1 MDFLEAL
8 LSGAK
13 VLLKETARYAGTFI
27 REIVREID
35 DTHIGKIIG
44 RVATNILDKV
54 ENKAADLAGEEADIY
69 QRAARD
75 GKLDAKSRDRLK
87 ELEEERDKLRA
98 ELDQANKER
107 AARELSEHEAD
118 VKTVDLNEDEVS
130 ANTDLVTSKE
140 CPNCGGTMR
149 LRQGNI
155 SLNTGSRKFYWQ
167 CADVIR
173 KNCPTITYKLDDEKK
188 SILRRANPDFDLEK
202 SKRDSI
208 WGRDDVTNETHRR
221 LRNHLGDEDQEMICP
236 VHLLRMKMLPK
247 RLAGGRMLD
256 SYEYVCLGVSP
267 DGTACKHVVPVKSKP
282 QVAEIL
288 RRKEGQGI
296 IA

>member
-1 MDFLEAL
+1 VKFFEAL

-13 VLLKETARYAGTFI
+13 VLLQETARVAGTFI
-27 REIVREID
+27 REIIREID
-35 DTHIGKIIG
+35 DTHIGKVLG
-44 RVATNILDKV
+44 RVAANILDKV
-54 ENKAADLAGEEADIY
+54 EAKAADLAGEEADIF

-75 GKLDAKSRDRLK
+75 GKLDSKSRDRLE
-87 ELEEERDKLRA
+87 ELEQERDRLRA
-98 ELDQANKER
+98 DLDAANKER
-107 AARELSEHEAD
+107 AARELSHHATD
-118 VKTVDLNEDEVS
+118 VKTVDLGEDEVS
-130 ANTDLVTSKE
+130 ANTNLVTSKE
-140 CPNCGGTMR
+140 CPNCGSTMR
-149 LRQGNI
+149 LRQGNV

-173 KNCPTITYKLDDEKK
+173 KNCPTITYRVGDEKK
-188 SILRRANPDFDLEK
+188 SILRRANPDFDLDKGE
-202 SKRDSI
+202 RDII
-208 WGRDDVTNETHRR
+208 WNREDVTKETHQR

-247 RLAGGRMLD
+247 RLAGGRLLD
-256 SYEYVCLGVSP
+256 SYEYACLGVSS
-267 DGTACKHVVPVKSKP
+267 DGMACKHTVPVKSKP

>member
-1 MDFLEAL
+1 MNFFEAL

-13 VLLKETARYAGTFI
+13 VLLQETARVAGTFI

-35 DTHIGKIIG
+35 DTHIGKVIG
-44 RVATNILDKV
+44 RVATKILDSV
-54 ENKAADLAGEEADIY
+54 ENKAGDLAGEEADIY
-69 QRAARD
+69 QRAAKD
-75 GKLDAKSRDRLK
+75 GRLDEESIDRLRKIEAERDR
-87 ELEEERDKLRA
+87 LRA

-107 AARELSEHEAD
+107 AAKELSEHEAEI
-118 VKTVDLNEDEVS
+118 KTVDLDEDEVS

-149 LRQGNI
+149 LRQGNFSI
-155 SLNTGSRKFYWQ
+155 NTGARKFYWQ

-173 KNCPTITYKLDDEKK
+173 KNCPTITYNLRDEKK
-188 SILRRANPDFDLEK
+188 SILRRANPDFDLDK
-202 SKRDSI
+202 GKRDSI
-208 WGRDDVTNETHRR
+208 WGREDVTNEAHRR

-247 RLAGGRMLD
+247 RFAGGRMLD

-282 QVAEIL
+282 QVAGIL
-288 RRKEGQGI
+288 RRTEGQGI